1 LIKDYEVEVHY
12 HLGKANVV
20 VDALSHKAHCN
31 YIPFVPLTGDQSS
44 IRVLPDL
51 SLYNI
56 TLTPIL
62 RDEIIAA
69 QKNDEGMGHIRK

>member
-1 LIKDYEVEVHY
+1 
-12 HLGKANVV
+12 
-20 VDALSHKAHCN
+20 
-31 YIPFVPLTGDQSS
+31 VPLTGEESS

-69 QKNDEGMGHIRK
+69 QKNDEGMGDSRMSPDLLRGTGKSIGGDLDVDGEGSEQRQFEPV